1 MLTTGFPR
9 FSGDLFG
16 SFILQLTRALVAA
29 KVEVAVVAPHAA
41 GAARTEVV
49 EGAQIKRFRYVW
61 PEKWQRLAY
70 GGGIPSNL
78 RVSWI
83 SRLQIPLFLICFW
96 WAAIGACRRSDLV
109 HCHWTIS
116 GLVACLAMRLFSRPV
131 VLSVRGSDVHLM
143 TGRAMGWLNRRIY
156 SCMDV
161 VIAVSED
168 IAEKLELAGV
178 DRKKIRVVY
187 NGVGPEFS
195 PRDRQMARR
204 ELGLPKS
211 RPIVLFVGLLAPVKG
226 VGFLLEAVPLLNDS
240 SVYCVLV
247 GDGVSRRELADKA
260 RDLGIEQQV
269 QFIGRRAASEVPL
282 WLSSADI
289 LALPS
294 LSEGRP
300 NVVLEAQ
307 ACGIPVVATRVGGTP
322 GLVRDGQTGILVEP
336 GSAASLAEGLSRLL
350 TDVHYR
356 QTIGRA
362 GRASVE
368 EGDSTWEA
376 SAAKVNDI
384 YRELSR
390 GNEVVSP
397 CVE

>member
-41 GAARTEVV
+41 GAARTEVM

-240 SVYCVLV
+240 SVYRVLV
-247 GDGVSRRELADKA
+247 GDGVSRRELA
-260 RDLGIEQQV
+260 V
-269 QFIGRRAASEVPL
+269 

-322 GLVRDGQTGILVEP
+322 ELVRDGQTGILVEP